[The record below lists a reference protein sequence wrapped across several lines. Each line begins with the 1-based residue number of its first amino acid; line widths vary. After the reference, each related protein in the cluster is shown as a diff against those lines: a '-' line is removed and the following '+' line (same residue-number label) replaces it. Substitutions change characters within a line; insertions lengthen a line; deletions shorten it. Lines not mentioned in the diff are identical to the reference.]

1 MTVLAVGLLFVLV
14 VGYLVIPFCVGLVK
28 GPRPSAVPASPAVTP
43 MRPLG
48 TIAGIYGGLLL
59 LYLLLAG
66 FEARDGFYAH
76 SVRRGAA
83 CVTTG
88 IGGPMSAGAEPWRA
102 RPGTSMGST
111 GDLQACVLHP
121 STGQWTL
128 LALTELPSL
137 LLWAGVLL
145 MIVRLVRHAA
155 QHGPFT
161 PRTAALMRQLGW
173 LILAGCVVVGALHA
187 LGTDLLTDAVLSPQ
201 PYGSASIALDAL
213 LWAPLEALV
222 PIPALAGV
230 ALLSFASMTKTGAV
244 MDEELRATV

>member
-1 MTVLAVGLLFVLV
+1 MTVLAVGLLIVLV
-14 VGYLVIPFCVGLVK
+14 GGYLVVPFCAGLVK
-28 GPRPSAVPASPAVTP
+28 GPRPSAVPASPGVAP

-59 LYLLLAG
+59 LYLLLAV
-66 FEARDGFYAH
+66 FEAKDGFFAH

-88 IGGPMSAGAEPWRA
+88 IGGPMSAGAQPWRA
-102 RPGTSMGST
+102 RPGTSLGST

-128 LALTELPSL
+128 LALTAVPSL
-137 LLWAGVLL
+137 LLWASVLL

-161 PRTAALMRQLGW
+161 ARTAGLMRQLGW
-173 LILAGCVVVGALHA
+173 LILAGCVVVGTLHA

-201 PYGSASIALDAL
+201 PYASESIAVDAL
-213 LWAPLEALV
+213 IAGPLAALIPV
-222 PIPALAGV
+222 PALAGV